1 MILSLKPK
9 NPGIRSLATL
19 AIACIAMLTYIV
31 GSSVAHAEIITIPD
45 ALDQTGR
52 YTVPNSIT
60 AISDE
65 ASVYIAGTM
74 TFDTDTVTSPAF
86 NVHEIIP
93 TTGGNQ
99 VFQVGQRWQSSEF
112 GLLVPDPDAY
122 ITEVLAA
129 GDSFLTVLKIDQ
141 ITGDYSFYGDPDLSK
156 LEGDNTPLWSGT
168 GGFTGAFDNVRFR
181 GGNDDNG
188 QVSYTGFGVYTGA
201 DTPFGAVPEP
211 STFGLA
217 TLGLLIGFGRR
228 KR

>member
-1 MILSLKPK
+1 MKRTIKTTLPFAAMA
-9 NPGIRSLATL
+9 IATL
-19 AIACIAMLTYIV
+19 TV
-31 GSSVAHAEIITIPD
+31 GFTARLQAAVITIPD

-99 VFQVGQRWQSSEF
+99 VFQVGQKWQSSEF

-122 ITEVLAA
+122 ITSDLKA

-168 GGFTGAFDNVRFR
+168 GGFTGAVDNVRFR

-188 QVSYTGFGVYTGA
+188 QVSYTGFAVYTGA
-201 DTPFGAVPEP
+201 DTPFAAVAVPEP

>member
-1 MILSLKPK
+1 MKRTIKT
-9 NPGIRSLATL
+9 TL
-19 AIACIAMLTYIV
+19 PFAAMAITTLTV
-31 GSSVAHAEIITIPD
+31 GFTAQLQASVITIPD

-52 YTVPNSIT
+52 YNISNSIT
-60 AISDE
+60 AIRFED
-65 ASVYIAGTM
+65 SVYIVGTM
-74 TFDTDTVTSPAF
+74 TFDTDTVTSPAY

-93 TTGGNQ
+93 ATGGNYA
-99 VFQVGQRWQSSEF
+99 FQVGQRWISSAF
-112 GLLVPDPDAY
+112 GLLAPDPDAY
-122 ITEVLAA
+122 ITSDLAA
-129 GDSFLTVLKIDQ
+129 GDSFLTVLRIDQ
-141 ITGDYSFYGDPDLSK
+141 ITGDYSFFADPDLSM

-168 GGFTGAFDNVRFR
+168 GGFTGAFNIVRFR